1 MLVQKVGMYLAAL
14 KRLEC
19 FLSLAK
25 RWMDIFTLRVLVHH
39 GLIEELEVELLRLPL
54 LIVHIAE

>member
-1 MLVQKVGMYLAAL
+1 MYLAAL